1 MKKTLPIA
9 TALIAVAALALG
21 VKRLDA
27 MARVGDGY
35 LAKIACSEVFV
46 AGRDGET
53 VLSEDFNDISPLF
66 DFVGATIDHETKS
79 VSAKLWGLGAATASY
94 RPDYGCTLHING
106 APDALPPIERPA
118 VFAAPIATYDDE
130 DVKSAVAKILV
141 EEMANGAANHRSLLV
156 LANGRLVAEAYADG
170 FDANTPFLSWSMAK
184 SVTATMVGA
193 AVQQGLIDIHDRA
206 PVELWAHDDRAAITW
221 HDLLQMQSGL
231 SFEEDYAD
239 PLSDVNEMLFA
250 SRDAGMAAASAPLAH
265 APGTFWSYSSGTTN
279 LIQRTLRHA
288 LESRGVNYHSFAY
301 DTVFAPI
308 GAASFI
314 IEPDPSGTFVGSSF
328 VYATARD
335 WARLG
340 ELYANDGVWNG
351 TRLLPEGWADYVA
364 TPAAASDRF
373 YGAQFWLNYD
383 GADGR
388 ERYMPD
394 LPQTTYL
401 MAGHEGQY
409 VAIAPEKN
417 IILVRTGMTRGREP
431 MPEIAPVFAKIYAA
445 FDQ

>member
-1 MKKTLPIA
+1 MKKTLLIA
-9 TALIAVAALALG
+9 TALIAVAAMALG

-53 VLSEDFNDISPLF
+53 VLSDDFNDISPLF
-66 DFVGATIDHETKS
+66 DFVSTNIDHEARS
-79 VSAKLWGLGAATASY
+79 VSANLLGLGAATASY
-94 RPDYGCTLHING
+94 RPDYGCTLHIGG
-106 APDALPPIERPA
+106 APDALPAIERFFATDSPIEP
-118 VFAAPIATYDDE
+118 YEDE
-130 DVKSAVAKILV
+130 DIKSMIAKILA

-184 SVTATMVGA
+184 SVTATMIGA

-221 HDLLQMQSGL
+221 NDLLQMQSGL
-231 SFEEDYAD
+231 AFEEDYAD

-250 SRDAGMAAASAPLAH
+250 SRDAGMAAANAPLAH

-279 LIQRTLRHA
+279 LIQRTLRHV
-288 LESRGVNYHSFAY
+288 LESRGVNYHAFAY
-301 DTVFAPI
+301 DNIFAPLD
-308 GAASFI
+308 ATSFV
-314 IEPDPSGTFVGSSF
+314 IEPDPSGTFIGSSF

-340 ELYANDGVWNG
+340 DLYAKDGVWNG
-351 TRLLPEGWADYVA
+351 TRILPEGWADYVA

-373 YGAQFWLNYD
+373 YGAQFWLNYE
-383 GADGR
+383 GFDGR
-388 ERYMPD
+388 RRYMPA
-394 LPQTTYL
+394 LPQSTFL

-409 VAIAPEKN
+409 VAILPEEN
-417 IILVRTGMTRGREP
+417 IVIVRTGMTRGREP